1 MSDEF
6 VECVR
11 KCEEECELREGAPC
25 VLPCNVC
32 SRCDT
37 TKTMVSKDMLYW
49 LDRLEDTIEELEV
62 AYENRDWDET
72 YDLIEELK
80 RIHKNIEEFVMMNG
94 CF

>member
-6 VECVR
+6 VRCVR
-11 KCEEECELREGAPC
+11 KCEEECGLREGAPC
-25 VLPCNVC
+25 VLPCDV
-32 SRCDT
+32 CDT

-49 LDRLEDTIEELEV
+49 LRRLEDAIEELETV
-62 AYENRDWDET
+62 YENRDWDEV

-80 RIHKNIEEFVMMNG
+80 RIHKNIEEFVMTHG

>member
-6 VECVR
+6 VKCVR

-25 VLPCNVC
+25 VLPCDV
-32 SRCDT
+32 CDT

-49 LDRLEDTIEELEV
+49 LDRLKDTIEELEV
-62 AYENRDWDET
+62 AYENRDWDEA

-80 RIHKNIEEFVMMNG
+80 RIHKNIEEFVMMHG